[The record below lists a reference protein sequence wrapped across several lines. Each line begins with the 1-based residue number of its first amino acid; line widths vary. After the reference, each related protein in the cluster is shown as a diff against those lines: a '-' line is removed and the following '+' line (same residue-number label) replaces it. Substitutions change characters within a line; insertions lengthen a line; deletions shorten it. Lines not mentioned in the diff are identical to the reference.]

1 MHYRKLGSTG
11 LRVSEIGFGAWGIGG
26 ATPQAT
32 SYGQTDDRVSLK
44 ALEVALD
51 SGINF
56 YDTSNV
62 YGLGHSERL
71 IGQAFRKCRER
82 IIIAT
87 KAGFTDYESPAD
99 FSGSAIRKS
108 VEGSLKRL
116 DTDYV
121 DLLQLHN
128 PDVNSALKDSKLLNT
143 LEKLLEEGKINNV
156 GVSIKSPSDIFELIS
171 CPLVAVIQA
180 NFNMLDIRV
189 LESGLPTTLERSK
202 VGFIARTPMSFG
214 FLSGELTGDENFPPD
229 DHRSRWP
236 RSQLKLWASGARQLL
251 GACEAEELLSPS
263 EKALSFCL
271 AHSWVSTVIPGML
284 SAAEVIANAGVS
296 ELTKMSQSSID
307 NICELH
313 ASNTF
318 MATGK

>member
-1 MHYRKLGSTG
+1 MHYRRLGSTG

-32 SYGQTDDRVSLK
+32 SYGQTDDQVSLN
-44 ALEVALD
+44 ALESALD
-51 SGINF
+51 LGINF

-82 IIIAT
+82 VIIAT

-99 FSGSAIRKS
+99 FSADAIRKS

-128 PDVNSALKDSKLLNT
+128 PVVNSVLKDSKLLNT
-143 LEKLLEEGKINNV
+143 LDKLLEEGKINNV
-156 GVSIKSPSDIFELIS
+156 GVSIKSPSDIFELID
-171 CPLVAVIQA
+171 CPLVSVIQA
-180 NFNMLDIRV
+180 NFNMLDIRI
-189 LESGLPTTLERSK
+189 LENGLPAALQRSK
-202 VGFIARTPMSFG
+202 VGFIARTPMCFG

-229 DHRSRWP
+229 DHRSRWR

-251 GACEAEELLSPS
+251 AACEAETLLSSS

-284 SAAEVIANAGVS
+284 SAAEVVANAGVS
-296 ELTKMSQSSID
+296 ELTKMDQSSID
-307 NICELH
+307 NICKLH
-313 ASNTF
+313 ANNIF
-318 MATGK
+318 MENGK